1 MRDAFIAAALRTP
14 IGKGKP
20 TGSLHPVHPV
30 DLSAHIIR
38 ALLDHTGVPD
48 EDIEDVIWGCVSQT
62 GEQGGNIARL
72 SLLKAGLPVEV
83 PGVSVNRM
91 CGSSQQAVHF
101 AAQGIQ
107 TGNADVIIAGGVES
121 MSRVPMLSD
130 WPREAWPKD
139 FPYRILHQGL
149 SAEMIAEQWHLTRE
163 ELDDLGYD
171 SHLRAARATREGA
184 FRQEI
189 VPVPV
194 RTEGEER
201 LVEVDEG
208 IRFEPDRERMAQL
221 PPAFKPDGLITAGN
235 ASQISDGSA
244 ALLIVSEDAI
254 KRYNLRPLARIVAQ
268 AVVGVDPEI
277 MLTGPIPATFKV
289 LKRAGLRLEDIDLYE
304 VNEAFASVV
313 LAWLRETGV
322 PWEKVNVHGGAIALG
337 HPLGASGARIMTTLV
352 HAMHRHQ
359 ARYGLHTMCIG
370 YGMATATILER
381 V

>member
-20 TGSLHPVHPV
+20 TGALHSVHPV

-38 ALLDHTGVPD
+38 AVLDHTGVPD
-48 EDIEDVIWGCVSQT
+48 ADVEDVIWGCVTQT

-72 SLLKAGLPVEV
+72 ALLRAGLPVEV

-101 AAQGIQ
+101 AAQAIAVGD
-107 TGNADVIIAGGVES
+107 ADVIVAGGVES

-130 WPREAWPKD
+130 WPPTAWPRD
-139 FPYRILHQGL
+139 FPYRILHQGI
-149 SAEMIAEQWHLTRE
+149 SAEMIAEKWHLTRE

-171 SHLRAARATREGA
+171 SHVRAARATNAGW
-184 FRQEI
+184 FRDEI
-189 VPVPV
+189 VPVTV
-194 RTEGEER
+194 MVDGEER
-201 LVEVDEG
+201 RVEVDEG
-208 IRFEPDRERMAQL
+208 IRFHPDRERMAQL
-221 PPAFKPDGLITAGN
+221 PPAFKPDGVITAGN
-235 ASQISDGSA
+235 ASQISDGAA
-244 ALLIVSEDAI
+244 ALLVVSEEAL
-254 KRYNLRPLARIVAQ
+254 KRYNLRPLARIVAR

-289 LKRAGLRLEDIDLYE
+289 LQRAGMALEDIDLFE

-352 HAMHRHQ
+352 HAMHRHG

-381 V
+381 T